1 MLPYTPLKQVI
12 RFANPALVMSGVLD
26 LFLAQP
32 FGSKSL
38 AQRVFGMAINDSIR
52 SFHKQVDALAT
63 KIADPVLCNKINIFC
78 NSPENTKNYIRSE
91 AVADDVDLVVA
102 ILRSDQI
109 APDLTPV
116 QIGKVFNAYVAW
128 NSAVENVDEEMK
140 QGAQLFAS
148 LKQYLRMSTRLR
160 DKVMMLS
167 VIEEPV
173 TLRLFRDLFTIFYEP
188 LIRVYKSAN
197 VYNSVTDFSNFAD
210 DAIGVIDKAQRQD
223 VSADPNQTVQ
233 AFIDLC
239 ARHEDDFYKFVHEVH
254 IHDNGLFAQLMDWL
268 EGILEFLRKGPAG
281 GKLDMNALFQGAAE
295 SKQIDE
301 YKAVS
306 EINELIQWQSAR
318 KKWHQD
324 KTRQKMAA
332 DTISGMP
339 TQNAPGANT
348 FRGSDFGL
356 NDVSC
361 YLTYILTVL
370 IVTQSDLQEFNYNTS
385 ESEDE
390 ESADEDMDPI
400 AAERKRRAKKAT
412 HLRRT
417 AGEPVK
423 PEITEISKLADG
435 FNVML
440 RQVLAE

>member
-1 MLPYTPLKQVI
+1 
-12 RFANPALVMSGVLD
+12 MSGVLD

-38 AQRVFGMAINDSIR
+38 AQRVFGMAINDGIK
-52 SFHKQVDALAT
+52 SFQKQVDALAT
-63 KIADPVLCNKINIFC
+63 KINDPILCSKIKTFC
-78 NSPENTKNYIRSE
+78 NSREDMKNYIRSE
-91 AVADDVDLVVA
+91 AATEDVDLIVA

-109 APDLTPV
+109 SPDLKPE

-160 DKVMMLS
+160 DKTMMLS
-167 VIEEPV
+167 VIEESV
-173 TLRLFRDLFTIFYEP
+173 TLQLFRDLFTIFYEP

-197 VYNSVTDFSNFAD
+197 VYNSVTDFANFAD
-210 DAIGVIDKAQRQD
+210 DAINVIDKAQRQD

-233 AFIDLC
+233 SFIDLC

-254 IHDNGLFAQLMDWL
+254 IHDNGLFAQLMNWL

-281 GKLDMNALFQGAAE
+281 GKLDMNALFQGGVD
-295 SKQIDE
+295 SGQIDKD
-301 YKAVS
+301 KAIS
-306 EINELIQWQSAR
+306 EINELIDWQQAR

-332 DTISGMP
+332 ETTNGIS
-339 TQNAPGANT
+339 TQSAPGANA

-356 NDVSC
+356 ND
-361 YLTYILTVL
+361 
-370 IVTQSDLQEFNYNTS
+370 SDLQDLAYES
-385 ESEDE
+385 SSSEDE
-390 ESADEDMDPI
+390 ESQDEELDPI
-400 AAERKRRAKKAT
+400 VAERKRRAKKAN

-423 PEITEISKLADG
+423 PEVTEVPKLMDG